1 MAEMGAHGP
10 VFGAIGLIPGE
21 LHLLMPKD
29 LDAAIARTPSDHSDA
44 WRKLDVTLLAY
55 AVLPETGYDGSPE
68 NIDYTE
74 SGRHA
79 LEAVEHGGFDLALL
93 LNATTIEDVIEVSET
108 GDRMPRKSTYFYPKL
123 ATGVVML
130 PVG

>member
-1 MAEMGAHGP
+1 
-10 VFGAIGLIPGE
+10 
-21 LHLLMPKD
+21 MPC
-29 LDAAIARTPSDHSDA
+29 
-44 WRKLDVTLLAY
+44 
-55 AVLPETGYDGSPE
+55 
-68 NIDYTE
+68 
-74 SGRHA
+74 
-79 LEAVEHGGFDLALL
+79 EAVEHGGFDLALL